1 MILFGATLVA
11 LASAG
16 GAVRAVDQGPIAF
29 WSAEDLVSGRAANL
43 PLVTVTHAYGVIRL
57 QPSAERPPESHEGV
71 SDVLF
76 VVAGGGTV
84 VAGGAME
91 SGAPLP
97 GMPGEMRGRAMKGGQ
112 TYQLAAGAVIDIPPS
127 TPYQMHAGSSGLTA
141 MRLKIN
147 AGMHPWS
154 IVSTQQ
160 FTLAPTPTHP
170 AHDTPVNAESHEVWY
185 WSADR
190 LLGAHRSLSAAA
202 DRGQPFNDP
211 RDFVP
216 IPATRTHAY
225 NYLHRRMGASNQPPG
240 VEFHGANTDI
250 YFMLAG
256 TGTLMTEGTIE
267 HREPIPNRPGEER
280 GTLITLGRPFK
291 VKAGDVINMPPNT
304 PHQSLPDP
312 VGFSYMLIK
321 VNVGSYPWSLIEK

>member
-1 MILFGATLVA
+1 MDG
-11 LASAG
+11 
-16 GAVRAVDQGPIAF
+16 
-29 WSAEDLVSGRAANL
+29 
-43 PLVTVTHAYGVIRL
+43 
-57 QPSAERPPESHEGV
+57 
-71 SDVLF
+71 
-76 VVAGGGTV
+76 
-84 VAGGAME
+84 
-91 SGAPLP
+91 GAPLP
-97 GMPGEMRGRAMKGGQ
+97 GMPGEVRGRALKGGQ
-112 TYQLAAGAVIDIPPS
+112 TYQLAVGAVIDIPPS
-127 TPYQMHAGSSGLTA
+127 TPYQVRAAASGLTA

-170 AHDTPVNAESHEVWY
+170 THDTPVNAESHDVWY

-202 DRGQPFNDP
+202 DAGRPFNDP

-225 NYLHRRMGASNQPPG
+225 NYLHRRMGANNQPPG
-240 VEFHGANTDI
+240 VEFHAANTDI
-250 YFMLAG
+250 YFILAG
-256 TGTLMTEGTIE
+256 TGTVMTEGTIE
-267 HREPIPNRPGEER
+267 GREPIPGRPGEER
-280 GTLITLGRPFK
+280 GTRITGGRPLK

-312 VGFSYMLIK
+312 GGFSYLLIK